1 MLQQAPYVT
10 AAAVTAGVLGSVYYA
25 YHIYQNRKRLPTE
38 WTQVGTLE
46 HIYAYPIKSCG
57 GIAMETAMCTTLGLR
72 DGWLRDRVLMV
83 VDQKGNFVTARNYPE
98 LLLVQPSV
106 RNSILTLKH
115 RDMEPVYVNLVEVV
129 ALQSPKTAVVWGVT
143 VPVLDCGW
151 EVSEWFSRLLDMSA
165 INFRLVYYATQKPRK
180 LDLMGNTFYKFTK
193 NDTGALPDETSYHI
207 INAASVTDLN
217 ARLRSCQVT
226 HHTFRPNF
234 VVQGPQPYEEDRW
247 RFLKIGDNVFEVIK
261 PCLRC
266 VLTTIDP
273 ETGVRREERE
283 PLETL
288 KTYRQISEPEER
300 RASGRAPRMGLQ
312 LALRSGRGLVALRDT
327 VLAA

>member
-1 MLQQAPYVT
+1 MLQQAPYAT
-10 AAAVTAGVLGSVYYA
+10 AAVTAGVLGSAYFA
-25 YHIYQNRKRLPTE
+25 YHIYQNRKKLPTE
-38 WTQVGTLE
+38 WTHVGTLE
-46 HIYAYPIKSCG
+46 NIYSYPVKSCG

-115 RDMEPVYVNLVEVV
+115 RDMEPVYVNLAEVV

-151 EVSEWFSRLLDMSA
+151 EVSEWFSRLLDLSA

-180 LDLMGNTFYKFTK
+180 GNMFYKFTK

-207 INAASVTDLN
+207 INASSVSDLN

-234 VVQGPQPYEEDRW
+234 VVQGPQPYDEDRW

-261 PCLRC
+261 PCLS
-266 VLTTIDP
+266 
-273 ETGVRREERE
+273 
-283 PLETL
+283 
-288 KTYRQISEPEER
+288 YRQISDPEER
-300 RASGRAPRMGLQ
+300 LASGPSPRMGLQ
-312 LALRSGRGLVALRDT
+312 LALRSGHGLVSLHDH
-327 VLAA
+327 VSAA

>member
-1 MLQQAPYVT
+1 MLKQAPYT
-10 AAAVTAGVLGSVYYA
+10 TAAVTAGVIGSAYFVYS
-25 YHIYQNRKRLPTE
+25 IYQNRKRLPTE

-46 HIYAYPIKSCG
+46 NMYAYPIKSCG
-57 GIAMETAMCTTLGLR
+57 GVVMETAMCATLGLQ

-83 VDQKGNFVTARNYPE
+83 VDENGNFVTARNYPE

-115 RDMEPVYVNLVEVV
+115 RDMEPVYVNLAE
-129 ALQSPKTAVVWGVT
+129 SPKSAVVWGVT

-180 LDLMGNTFYKFTK
+180 LNLMGNTFYKFTK
-193 NDTGALPDETSYHI
+193 NDTGALTDETSYHL

-217 ARLRSCQVT
+217 ARLQSCQVT

-261 PCLRC
+261 PCFRC
-266 VLTTIDP
+266 TLTTIDP

-288 KTYRQISEPEER
+288 KTYRQILDSEER
-300 RASGRAPRMGLQ
+300 RASGNAPRMGLQ
-312 LALRSGRGLVALRDT
+312 LALRSGHGPVSIHDP
-327 VLAA
+327 VFAA